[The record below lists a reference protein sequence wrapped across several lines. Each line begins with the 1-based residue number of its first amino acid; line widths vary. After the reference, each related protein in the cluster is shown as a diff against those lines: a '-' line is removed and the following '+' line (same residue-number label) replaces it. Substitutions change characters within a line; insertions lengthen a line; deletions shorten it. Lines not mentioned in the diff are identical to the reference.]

1 MEIQFIILAL
11 CIAIA
16 MFTDVRRCIIP
27 NWLTVGGTVCG
38 LIFHLVMDGG
48 MGLLFSLV
56 GFGAGFILLL
66 ILYAMGGLGA
76 GDVKLFGAI
85 GAITGAQF
93 TLYSMMY
100 SIFFAGFIGCILLL
114 VRREFIKRIG
124 KTVFQLL
131 QSIWVFEFGWIRAS
145 QSEQLRFPFMYAVL
159 PGVITTYL
167 YFIT

>member
-11 CIAIA
+11 CIAA
-16 MFTDVRRCIIP
+16 ALYTDVRRCVIP
-27 NWLTVGGTVCG
+27 NWITVGGTLSG
-38 LIFHLVMDGG
+38 LLIHLVKDGG
-48 MGLLFSLV
+48 IGLLFSLV

-100 SIFFAGFIGCILLL
+100 SIFFAGCIGCILLL
-114 VRREFIKRIG
+114 VRREFIKRLA
-124 KTVFQLL
+124 KTIFQLF
-131 QSIWVFEFGWIRAS
+131 QSLWVREFGWIRAS

-167 YFIT
+167 YCVI